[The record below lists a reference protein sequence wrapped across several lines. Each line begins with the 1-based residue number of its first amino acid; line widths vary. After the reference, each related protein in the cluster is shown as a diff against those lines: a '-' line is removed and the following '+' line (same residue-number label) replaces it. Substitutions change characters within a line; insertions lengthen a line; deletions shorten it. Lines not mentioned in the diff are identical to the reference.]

1 MQIISPVHEA
11 TIAPFIGRCVGAV
24 LIDGT
29 CLVGRLVGISDGNV
43 ILEIGGGPAVIS
55 SKNVNK
61 TKKQLMNELK
71 KAKTSAF
78 VPYYNPAAAAAAA
91 ATIIAIAL
99 ALLALLFVI

>member
-11 TIAPFIGRCVGAV
+11 AIAPFIGRCVEAV

-61 TKKQLMNELK
+61 KKQLMNELK